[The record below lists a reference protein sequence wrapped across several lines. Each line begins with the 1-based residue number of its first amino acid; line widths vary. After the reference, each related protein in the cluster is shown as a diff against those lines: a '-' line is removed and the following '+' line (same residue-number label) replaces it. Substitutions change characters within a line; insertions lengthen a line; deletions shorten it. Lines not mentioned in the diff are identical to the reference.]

1 MGILGV
7 AGAETCVVGD
17 GSMLGRTGGGSSN
30 GTTNSFDGCAWSTE
44 NNMGTS
50 VMPYCNGGIS
60 SDAIQGAG
68 SQNGAS
74 RKFNGTSWS
83 SVTAFAYE
91 RGEGRGGDGRPD
103 GALLSGG
110 YGHASGSTNTSI
122 RRYDCHKF
130 DGSSWSTTGNLGS
143 NLTHDYTRYGGN
155 DDGGMHVGGA
165 WVNSNWNGKAYKF
178 DGSSW
183 SQSTDT
189 MDSSLRDD
197 QTIGAGNASAF
208 VAGFG
213 WDGSYYMTCEK
224 FNGTTWSSAGTAG
237 NGHNKGNAGGR
248 GNASTSYNIIVASG
262 QGAGGTSHALGT
274 HCDRYDGSAWAEQA
288 NTLYSCEMGGCGFS
302 G

>member
-17 GSMLGRTGGGSSN
+17 GIMFGGTGGGSSN
-30 GTTNSFDGCAWSTE
+30 GTTNSFDGCAWSSE
-44 NNMGTS
+44 NNMGSS

-68 SQNGAS
+68 SQNGDS

-83 SVTAFAYE
+83 SVTAFPYE

-103 GALLSGG
+103 GALLTGG
-110 YGHASGSTNTSI
+110 YGHASGSTNQNI

-130 DGSSWSTTGNLGS
+130 DGSSWSTTGNVGS
-143 NLTHDYTRYGGN
+143 TLAHDYTTYGGN
-155 DDGGMHVGGA
+155 DDGGMQVGGA
-165 WVNSNWNGKAYKF
+165 WGTGSGWNGKAYKF

-183 SQSTDT
+183 STSTDT
-189 MDSSLRDD
+189 FDSTLNNDW
-197 QTIGAGNASAF
+197 TGGAGNASAF
-208 VAGFG
+208 TAGFG
-213 WDGSYYMTCEK
+213 YGGGVFVTVCEK

-237 NGHNKGNAGGR
+237 NGHQKGNFGGK
-248 GNASTSYNIIVASG
+248 GNASTSYNIIACSG
-262 QGAGGTSHALGT
+262 QDAGSSHNV

-288 NTLYSCEMGGCGFS
+288 NTLYGSQMGGCGFS